1 MAESSTQ
8 TDSTSAESTTSAAA
22 DQASSSAASVD
33 TQKVASEAQ
42 SELLKSLGFD
52 NKDELQSLVDAH
64 NKEVAANQTELEA
77 KSGELDKATTK
88 LSKAESERDNA
99 MAQVAALKQGVDNDH
114 LNDAIAL
121 AKADLTS
128 KVNGV
133 KTIDDA
139 LAGVLERNPSFK
151 GEQGTT
157 GTAVANQ
164 NLGGGAQIA
173 VPDLSKI
180 SYAEATKLK
189 LEHPDVY
196 AQAAAKLSK

>member
-1 MAESSTQ
+1 MAEPSTQ
-8 TDSTSAESTTSAAA
+8 TDPTPAEPTTPPAA
-22 DQASSSAASVD
+22 DTTPSSAAPVD
-33 TQKVASEAQ
+33 TQKVASDAQ
-42 SELLKSLGFD
+42 AELLKSLGFD
-52 NKDELQSLVDAH
+52 NKDDLQSLVDAH

-77 KSGELDKATTK
+77 KSGELDKATAK

-99 MAQVAALKQGVDNDH
+99 QAQVAALKQGVDSDH
-114 LNDAIAL
+114 LNDALAL
-121 AKADLTS
+121 AKTDLAG

-151 GEQGTT
+151 GEQGAT

-164 NLGGGAQIA
+164 NLGGGTPIA

-180 SYAEATKLK
+180 SYEEAAKLK
-189 LEHPDVY
+189 LEHPDTY
-196 AQAAAKLSK
+196 KQAVAKLSN